1 MTLGRSSKRTLREH
15 RRLQYGATHET
26 IFRRALRRDLERI
39 VTLLADDPLG
49 SRRERPTFPLE
60 QTYVS
65 AFDAIDGDPQHELV
79 VLDVGQ
85 GADGVM
91 QLSYLPS
98 LTYEGRERAQIEGV
112 RVSERLRGQ
121 GYGERMLRWAIER
134 ARKRGCVMV
143 QLTTD
148 KSRLDALRFYER
160 LGFRASHEGMK
171 LHLTESGMPPGRTT
185 E

>member
-1 MTLGRSSKRTLREH
+1 M
-15 RRLQYGATHET
+15 HET
-26 IFRRALRRDLERI
+26 IFRRALRGDLERI

-49 SRRERPTFPLE
+49 SQRERPTFPLKR
-60 QTYVS
+60 TYLS
-65 AFDAIDGDPQHELV
+65 AFDAIDGDPRHELI
-79 VLDVGQ
+79 VLDIGQ
-85 GADGVM
+85 GPEGVM

-98 LTYEGRERAQIEGV
+98 LTYEGRERAQVEGV

-121 GYGERMLRWAIER
+121 GYGEKMFRWAIER
-134 ARKRGCVMV
+134 AGKRGCVMV

-148 KSRLDALRFYER
+148 KSRPEALRFYER

-171 LHLTESGMPPGRTT
+171 LHLTDSRMSPEKTP